1 MYILVALNSDSAAML
16 ESAALWL
23 QLVLSVDT
31 HCAVMTKAMLLS
43 PEFRSRRRPLALIW
57 PIMPT
62 SDVTSLLRVA
72 VVSGF
77 DDQQVLWMMTLEHRC
92 HQLSGLWGY
101 GEPF

>member
-1 MYILVALNSDSAAML
+1 MQMYILVALNSVSAAML
-16 ESAALWL
+16 ESADLWL

-31 HCAVMTKAMLLS
+31 RCAKLTKAVLLS
-43 PEFRSRRRPLALIW
+43 PEFRSGRRPLALIW

-77 DDQQVLWMMTLEHRC
+77 DDQQVLLR
-92 HQLSGLWGY
+92 LWVATESHWYRGRRRT
-101 GEPF
+101 

>member
-62 SDVTSLLRVA
+62 SDVTSFLRVA

-77 DDQQVLWMMTLEHRC
+77 DDQQVLLTLTLEHRC
-92 HQLSGLWGY
+92 HQL
-101 GEPF
+101 

>member
-1 MYILVALNSDSAAML
+1 MQMYILVALNSVSAAML
-16 ESAALWL
+16 ESADLWL

-31 HCAVMTKAMLLS
+31 RCAELTKAVLPS

-77 DDQQVLWMMTLEHRC
+77 DGQQVLLTLTLEHRC
-92 HQLSGLWGY
+92 HQL
-101 GEPF
+101 